1 MKIYKYL
8 TYPFVFF
15 VTLALFAGELCA
27 AGEARIKDV
36 VVSNSSSDL
45 LLYLEIDNAFRPD
58 MEEGLL
64 NGIPATFTFYVNLK
78 EVRAG
83 RTSEELVSLSFEHTL
98 SYDTL
103 KQQFVLEYSET
114 GSSAVISDLSEAKT
128 LMAGVNG
135 LKVIPL
141 AQLKRGGQYFLEVK
155 ARLQRKSLP
164 FFIHYL
170 VPFWS
175 LRDYETDWHYVEFR
189 N

>member
-1 MKIYKYL
+1 MVL
-8 TYPFVFF
+8 SLLSTEVR
-15 VTLALFAGELCA
+15 A
-27 AGEARIKDV
+27 AGDAIIKDI

-45 LLYLEIDNAFRPD
+45 LLYLMVDNAFRSD

-78 EVRAG
+78 EVRKG
-83 RTSEELVSLSFEHTL
+83 MTSKELVSLSFDHTL
-98 SYDTL
+98 SYNSL
-103 KQQFVLEYSET
+103 KEEFSLEFSENNSRSVAKNIAEAKSMMAEVN
-114 GSSAVISDLSEAKT
+114 GVKVVDLSR
-128 LMAGVNG
+128 
-135 LKVIPL
+135 LKS
-141 AQLKRGGQYFLEVK
+141 GGQYFLEVK
-155 ARLQRKSLP
+155 ARLERKTLP